1 MAGKTLEWI
10 TIKIRKDMKIPFTL
24 DAWLKDKSQKVETRD
39 GRPVKIIS
47 FEMTDTNDCPIAA
60 QFRLC
65 AGTPVVYLFDK
76 EGNYKGEGNS
86 DYDLS
91 LITPEPELSEFE
103 KACMRLYNEGSDDG
117 LSGDKL
123 SNESLKESAS
133 ELLELARKELEGD
146 LKEKVIHDYWKQA
159 SDQCAQAREEGRK
172 EALKDLPRWR
182 KWGNGAAGNS
192 DGHPIA
198 LVSGAG
204 GIRFVSVLGITG
216 EKYIMLDDL
225 KKLPGFKED

>member
-1 MAGKTLEWI
+1 MEVEYIKGLGCPVNIIWGKEAKAI
-10 TIKIRKDMKIPFTL
+10 TID
-24 DAWLKDKSQKVETRD
+24 DAKQLQAKL
-39 GRPVKIIS
+39 
-47 FEMTDTNDCPIAA
+47 A
-60 QFRLC
+60 QVIEQ
-65 AGTPVVYLFDK
+65 AEK
-76 EGNYKGEGNS
+76 ES
-86 DYDLS
+86 
-91 LITPEPELSEFE
+91 ELSEFE
-103 KACMRLYNEGSDDG
+103 KACMRLYNEGCDDG

-133 ELLELARKELEGD
+133 ELLDLARKELEGD

-159 SDQCAQAREEGRK
+159 SDQCAQARKDGK
-172 EALKDLPRWR
+172 AEALKDLPRWR
-182 KWGNGAAGNS
+182 EWGKGAAGNS